1 MVSHK
6 TSISHC
12 LNSFHFLSFTHMY
25 CIMIYDDLCKLIYIY
40 MYTHGERDI
49 YIYIHMRTY
58 IIHYIYMTGSHFLL
72 APPKAFLRSDPTGI
86 VPPHHR
92 VARCY
97 DAGAMADLSAVLEVL
112 RQRHEADL
120 PPGDTIHQV

>member
-1 MVSHK
+1 MVPHK

-40 MYTHGERDI
+40 IYTWRQRER

-58 IIHYIYMTGSHFLL
+58 IIHYIYMTGSHVLL

-86 VPPHHR
+86 VLPHHR

-120 PPGDTIHQV
+120 PPGDTIHQL